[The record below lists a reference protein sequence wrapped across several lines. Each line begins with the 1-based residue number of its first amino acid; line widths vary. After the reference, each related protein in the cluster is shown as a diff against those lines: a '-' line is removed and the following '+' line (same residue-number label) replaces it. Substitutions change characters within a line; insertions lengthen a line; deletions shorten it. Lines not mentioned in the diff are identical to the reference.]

1 MLSHKAAQP
10 PLPISRNLSYDIKT
24 YPPAAINNIYYEF
37 LSVLFYV
44 CVFPAH
50 ISVHH
55 VCVVSMGGQRMH
67 QTPQGPMLQAVVS
80 LCVGA
85 GVTSLGEVML
95 LTAELSLQ
103 LLLKKFKSDYCF
115 LEGYSR
121 NIRSGYP
128 HPSPSSFQQVPFIY

>member
-37 LSVLFYV
+37 LKCSLLCLCFSCTYICTSCMCGVYGGSEDASDPPGTNVTGCCEPLCGCWGHLFRRSNAPN
-44 CVFPAH
+44 CRAVFAAP
-50 ISVHH
+50 I
-55 VCVVSMGGQRMH
+55 
-67 QTPQGPMLQAVVS
+67 
-80 LCVGA
+80 
-85 GVTSLGEVML
+85 
-95 LTAELSLQ
+95 
-103 LLLKKFKSDYCF
+103 KKFKSDYCF